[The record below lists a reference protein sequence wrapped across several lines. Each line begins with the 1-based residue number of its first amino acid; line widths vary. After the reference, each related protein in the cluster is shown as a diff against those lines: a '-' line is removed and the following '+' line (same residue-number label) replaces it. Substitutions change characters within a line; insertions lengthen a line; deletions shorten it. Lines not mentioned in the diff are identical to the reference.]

1 MKIERFYDAGEGNL
15 REHTTAFETADQVAF
30 KSAFQ
35 DALVAY
41 EEWEK
46 LKDDPARRNFDEK
59 ALVAFQ
65 AGTSL
70 GSSEES
76 ATAIRSVKELVSKV
90 TGKPVVE
97 SENAGYDPSALRDS
111 FFHRKDD

>member
-1 MKIERFYDAGEGNL
+1 MRGWVDL
-15 REHTTAFETADQVAF
+15 HEHINASETADQAAF

-35 DALVAY
+35 DVLAAY
-41 EEWEK
+41 EEWDK

-65 AGTSL
+65 AGTNL
-70 GSSEES
+70 ETKES
-76 ATAIRSVKELVSKV
+76 AMAIRSVKELVSKV
-90 TGKPVVE
+90 TGKPFVE
-97 SENAGYDPSALRDS
+97 EENAGYNPSALRDS